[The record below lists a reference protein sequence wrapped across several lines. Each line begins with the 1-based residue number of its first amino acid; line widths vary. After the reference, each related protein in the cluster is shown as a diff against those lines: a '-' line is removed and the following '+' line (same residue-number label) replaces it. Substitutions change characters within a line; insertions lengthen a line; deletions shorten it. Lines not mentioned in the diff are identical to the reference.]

1 MTKRMH
7 GEFMWKRVIRYL
19 NDKVEK
25 VIGTDSRPQ
34 EIPINKS
41 NTHSPPTGSSYMD
54 GAMPIRKDIQLNRV

>member
-7 GEFMWKRVIRYL
+7 GEFMLKRAIRYL

-25 VIGTDSRPQ
+25 VIGTDSRQQ
-34 EIPINKS
+34 EIPINES

-54 GAMPIRKDIQLNRV
+54 GTIPIREDLQLNRV